1 MYLIVPS
8 HRKTFHEK
16 RSSLNAFVRFT
27 EEAMVEEALKANGAE
42 LDQKHLHVDRSQ
54 APAERNNKVAVFVGN
69 LAFG

>member
-1 MYLIVPS
+1 
-8 HRKTFHEK
+8 
-16 RSSLNAFVRFT
+16 
-27 EEAMVEEALKANGAE
+27 MVEEALKANGAE